1 MTAALAERREESP
14 PQLTRSD
21 LNGVCTLTLNRPES
35 RNALCDSLIADIH
48 SATRDIANDPG
59 VRVVVL
65 AAAGTVFCAGHDLRE
80 MRAKSG
86 LDDFRKL
93 FRECA
98 EMMTAI
104 VRLPKPVIAEVR
116 GMATAAGCQ
125 LAASCDIVYASENAR
140 FATPGV
146 HIGLFCSTPMV
157 ALSRKVANGA
167 AMEMLLTG
175 NPVGAVRAK
184 EIGLATDVFP
194 DDVLSEKVRATAE
207 AIAAKSPL
215 TLSLGKEAFYRQGE
229 MPLDDA
235 YAFTAEIM
243 AKNMLARDAQEGVD
257 AFLNKRQPVW
267 RGE

>member
-14 PQLTRSD
+14 QLLRSD

-35 RNALCDSLIADIH
+35 RNALRDSLIAEVH
-48 SATRDIANDPG
+48 AAMREIANDPG
-59 VRVVVL
+59 VRAVIL
-65 AAAGTVFCAGHDLRE
+65 AAAGPVFCAGHDLRE
-80 MRAKSG
+80 MREKNG
-86 LDDFRKL
+86 LDDFRQL

-125 LAASCDIVYASENAR
+125 LAASCDIVYAGESAR

-157 ALSRKVANGA
+157 ALSRKVSNGA

-175 NPVGAVRAK
+175 APVSAVRAK

-194 DDVLSEKVRATAE
+194 DDVLSEKTRATAE

-215 TLSLGKEAFYRQGE
+215 TLALGKEAFYRQAE

-235 YAFTAEIM
+235 YEFTAEIM
-243 AKNMLARDAQEGVD
+243 AKNMTARDAQEGVD